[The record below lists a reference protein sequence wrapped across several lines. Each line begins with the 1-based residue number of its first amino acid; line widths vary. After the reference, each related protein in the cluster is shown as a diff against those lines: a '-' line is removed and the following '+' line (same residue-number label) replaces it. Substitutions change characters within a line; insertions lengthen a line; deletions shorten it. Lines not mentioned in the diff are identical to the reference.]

1 MRIGMYRQT
10 TPRNDSSHGRGQW
23 DLDNA
28 YRCASGAENR
38 RGRNAGENWSD
49 RLYDFF
55 INRLRHPYELCPML
69 IALMV
74 KPYAPPAQRIR
85 FLAWPEWGL
94 LRQFYTSPPR
104 RAVTAEGRQ
113 YERIGICT
121 SESASGS
128 ETAHDMA
135 ARNRAD
141 ASHWR
146 GGRAVR
152 RRLVGGVRGSV
163 HSGPLVRNQRRRA
176 AMAFDHRLGI
186 ALPDNPAPDHR
197 RVLPGLDGKRQA
209 TKWFQSCALRG
220 R

>member
-1 MRIGMYRQT
+1 MYSQKP
-10 TPRNDSSHGRGQW
+10 PRNDSNPGRGQG

-28 YRCASGAENR
+28 YRCAPGAENR
-38 RGRNAGENWSD
+38 RGRNAGENRSD

-85 FLAWPEWGL
+85 LLAWPEWGL
-94 LRQFYTSPPR
+94 LRQFYASPPR
-104 RAVTAEGRQ
+104 RAVTDEGRR

-141 ASHWR
+141 ASRGR

-152 RRLVGGVRGSV
+152 RRLVGSVRGSV
-163 HSGPLVRNQRRRA
+163 HGGPLVRNQRRRA
-176 AMAFDHRLGI
+176 AMAFDRRLDI
-186 ALPDNPAPDHR
+186 ALPDDSTLDHR
-197 RVLPGLDGKRQA
+197 RVLPGLDGKR
-209 TKWFQSCALRG
+209 
-220 R
+220 